1 MNLLMK
7 IFFTLFVL
15 FFSSLVFAETYYC
28 MQDDNIGYDKS
39 ESSKT
44 QKFNLRQ
51 FTIDIDF
58 KNKKVLTDD
67 DERYL
72 GYASFVPTECITYGE
87 HEIYCMN
94 IAGVAFSFNENTKQ
108 FKMAKIL
115 NTDKNTDDETL
126 GYGKC
131 SKF

>member
-1 MNLLMK
+1 
-7 IFFTLFVL
+7 
-15 FFSSLVFAETYYC
+15 

-51 FTIDIDF
+51 FTIDIDI

-72 GYASFVPTECITYGE
+72 GYASFVPIECVTYGE
-87 HEIYCMN
+87 YEIYCMN

-126 GYGKC
+126 SYGKC